1 MSPRISQTIDLTIPS
16 SRPRNSNH
24 SIKLIESKIS
34 DGDLRG
40 ASNLL
45 FSNDVVAPDCP
56 ETLSTLADK
65 HPAPAATLLLPN
77 PPIPDSAH
85 LLTKEDEVM
94 ASIFSFKSGSASGL
108 DGLSP
113 QHLKDLLSVSV
124 GDTGRV
130 LLHNL
135 TLLINLMLSGKVNSQ
150 ICDILYGANL
160 IALKK
165 KDGGIRP
172 IAVGSTFRRIA
183 SKICCKHIAA
193 SVAADFQPVQLGF
206 GIKGGCEA
214 AVHAVRT
221 FLSLN
226 AGEVVLKVDVKN
238 AFNSADRGTLLTQAL
253 DKSPLIYNYLWQCY
267 SEPSKLL
274 YQNNLIYSSVG
285 CQQGDPLGPAIFS
298 LAIHPIISSLNSKL
312 NVWYLDDGTIAG
324 DASTVLSDLH
334 LIINQFSNI
343 GLELNFSKCELFI
356 PDAKFSPDQLSQL
369 ITKFSSIAP
378 NIKIVDQKTLRLLG
392 APIFDDAIPIF
403 IQEQICKFKQSSEK
417 LFKINPHMALSII
430 RFCTFAP
437 KFTYFLRCTHFW
449 RFSDLL
455 LNLDT
460 CLQSVLSK
468 ILNCNFTAKSWAQA
482 TLPIRFGGL
491 GTRSLSGIA
500 LPAFLSSAYGT
511 ATLFNNILRSS
522 VGVVEVAH
530 LADARS
536 AWSAACPGVDPPKS
550 LSSQKQWDEPLCS
563 NIQNNLIST
572 SDSASER
579 ARLLA
584 VSQAESG
591 YWLQA
596 LPSAN
601 VGTLLDRTS
610 LTLSVCLRVGAKI
623 NHPHRCRCGD
633 HVCELGHHGLSC
645 QLSAGRVSRHA
656 CINDV
661 IRRALVA
668 INVPAVLEPNG
679 IFRDDG
685 KRPDGMSLI
694 PWKLGRSLIWDATC
708 VDTLAP
714 SHLSSTSSVAGA
726 AATSAECLKRRKY
739 AALNDGYIFV
749 PFGVETMGPWGPSAR
764 ALFKEISK
772 RLSDATG
779 DQRAGSY
786 LGQRISLAIQ
796 RGNAASLLGTIPGGS
811 AVGDIFYNL

>member
-1 MSPRISQTIDLTIPS
+1 MSQPSPPASGDVDAETRCPLCPLPRFFKGNRGLKIHLGRAHKSAASDLATTSHHPSNQPFWQTLGNLKKSLPVVKRIPRSARHQVALSLTQCIERVVSENSFDRWSELLSFSYKILNVTQDISNNSSLTQKIKENCRSFRTIQDLTIPS

-34 DGDLRG
+34 D
-40 ASNLL
+40 
-45 FSNDVVAPDCP
+45 
-56 ETLSTLADK
+56 ADK

-238 AFNSADRGTLLTQAL
+238 AFNSVDRGTLLTQAL

-324 DASTVLSDLH
+324 DASTVL
-334 LIINQFSNI
+334 
-343 GLELNFSKCELFI
+343 
-356 PDAKFSPDQLSQL
+356 
-369 ITKFSSIAP
+369 
-378 NIKIVDQKTLRLLG
+378 
-392 APIFDDAIPIF
+392 
-403 IQEQICKFKQSSEK
+403 
-417 LFKINPHMALSII
+417 
-430 RFCTFAP
+430 
-437 KFTYFLRCTHFW
+437 
-449 RFSDLL
+449 
-455 LNLDT
+455 
-460 CLQSVLSK
+460 
-468 ILNCNFTAKSWAQA
+468 
-482 TLPIRFGGL
+482 
-491 GTRSLSGIA
+491 
-500 LPAFLSSAYGT
+500 
-511 ATLFNNILRSS
+511 
-522 VGVVEVAH
+522 
-530 LADARS
+530 
-536 AWSAACPGVDPPKS
+536 
-550 LSSQKQWDEPLCS
+550 
-563 NIQNNLIST
+563 
-572 SDSASER
+572 
-579 ARLLA
+579 
-584 VSQAESG
+584 
-591 YWLQA
+591 
-596 LPSAN
+596 
-601 VGTLLDRTS
+601 
-610 LTLSVCLRVGAKI
+610 
-623 NHPHRCRCGD
+623 
-633 HVCELGHHGLSC
+633 
-645 QLSAGRVSRHA
+645 
-656 CINDV
+656 
-661 IRRALVA
+661 
-668 INVPAVLEPNG
+668 
-679 IFRDDG
+679 
-685 KRPDGMSLI
+685 
-694 PWKLGRSLIWDATC
+694 
-708 VDTLAP
+708 
-714 SHLSSTSSVAGA
+714 
-726 AATSAECLKRRKY
+726 
-739 AALNDGYIFV
+739 
-749 PFGVETMGPWGPSAR
+749 
-764 ALFKEISK
+764 
-772 RLSDATG
+772 
-779 DQRAGSY
+779 
-786 LGQRISLAIQ
+786 
-796 RGNAASLLGTIPGGS
+796 
-811 AVGDIFYNL
+811 